1 VCAPQGL
8 KEFAVRFLARLADSG
23 LTAPIHAS
31 ATFRTLR
38 GAMLSQGN
46 AAVRRAGEA
55 WNVIL
60 FVKMVAG
67 EKVVNRNVIVKMG
80 RVIPRMASVLAPGDL
95 LDKNVKSPALK
106 DITALT
112 VYKSAPDVT
121 QRLMNVT
128 Q

>member
-1 VCAPQGL
+1 
-8 KEFAVRFLARLADSG
+8 
-23 LTAPIHAS
+23 
-31 ATFRTLR
+31 
-38 GAMLSQGN
+38 M
-46 AAVRRAGEA
+46 
-55 WNVIL
+55 
-60 FVKMVAG
+60 KMVAG

-128 Q
+128 QSQANVNVLLV